1 VDTQMLIRFVVVV
14 LMLAVVGFFAL
25 KRVTFL
31 TSLIRSGAK
40 TSVENNRKDNMGKRI
55 TTQVEEVFGQTR
67 LLRWSIPGLAHFFTM
82 WGFFILGTVYVE
94 AFGQVVDHDFHIPIV
109 GRWGILGFLQDFFA
123 VAVLVGIIT
132 FAIIRIVREPKKHGR
147 DSRFYGSHT
156 GGAWLIL
163 FMIFNVIWTYAL
175 VRGAGANTGAL
186 PYGNGAFFSHFMGW
200 VLHPLGESANEWIET
215 LALIGH
221 IAVMLIFLLIVLHS
235 KHLHIGLA
243 PLNVTFKRLPNGL
256 GPLLPVEY
264 NGERIDFE
272 DPAEDAVLGRGKIE
286 DFTWKGYLD
295 FTTCTEC
302 GRCQSQ
308 CPAWNTGKPLSP
320 KLVIMNLRDHLFA
333 KAPYILG
340 DKETPLENTPEG
352 GLGEELGGEKHDEEH
367 HVPESGFERIMG
379 SGPAQATRPLVG
391 TLEQGGVIDPD
402 VLWSCTTCG
411 ACVEQCPVDIE
422 HIDHIVDMRRYQ
434 VMMESEFPGELGV
447 LFKNLEAKGNP
458 WGQNASDR
466 TNWIDEVEFDVPV
479 FGQDVDSFEGY
490 EYLFWVGC
498 AGAYEDRA
506 KKTTKAVAELLAV
519 AGVKYLVL
527 GQGETC
533 NGDSARRSGNEFL
546 FQQLAAQ
553 NVETL
558 NDLFE
563 GVERVDRKV
572 VVTCPHCFNTLG
584 REYPQLGGN
593 YTVLHHTQLLNRLIR
608 DKKLVPVQSVN
619 GAGSDITYH
628 DPCYLGRHNKVY
640 DAPRELIGASG
651 AKLTEMPRHADRGL
665 CCGAGGARMWMEE
678 HIGKRVNTERTEEAL
693 DTGASKIATG
703 CPFCRV
709 MMTDGVDEVSA
720 ARDIEKAEVL
730 DVAQLLLGSL
740 DTSTITL
747 PEKGAAAKE
756 AEERAAKRATEAPA
770 KAETAKA
777 ETATVEAEAEAEPE
791 PKGDAAAATET
802 KPVTGLG
809 IAGGAKRPGA
819 KKAAAA
825 PAEAEAKPAAAAP
838 AKGLGIASG
847 AKRPGAKK
855 TAAAPAEAKAEAPA
869 ETADEAPAK
878 PEPEVKG
885 LGIAS
890 GARRPGA
897 KKAPAK
903 ASPNEGEAT
912 VTQPPNVDPDKAEAG
927 AKTDTADSDLGLE
940 AKPEPEVKG
949 LGIAAGA
956 RRPGAKKAAAAPA
969 AKPAEAKPE
978 AMAKPEPDAA
988 AESAP
993 APEPASEGNGE
1004 AQAQP
1009 VRGLGIA
1016 KGARPPGKR

>member
-1 VDTQMLIRFVVVV
+1 MTALV
-14 LMLAVVGFFAL
+14 LVFAA
-25 KRVTFL
+25 KRVLWL
-31 TSLIRSGAK
+31 TKLIRSGQK
-40 TSVENNRKDNMGKRI
+40 TGDEHGRKDNLGTRI
-55 TTQVEEVFGQTR
+55 ATQIKEVFGQTR
-67 LLRWSIPGLAHFFTM
+67 LLKWSIPGLAHFFTM
-82 WGFFILGTVYVE
+82 WGFFILASVYLE
-94 AFGQVVDHDFHIPIV
+94 AYGLLFDPDFHIPFI
-109 GRWGILGFLQDFFA
+109 GRWNLLGFLQDFFA
-123 VAVLVGIIT
+123 VAVLIGIIT
-132 FAIIRIVREPKKHGR
+132 FAIIRVMREPKKVGR
-147 DSRFYGSHT
+147 ESRFYGSHT

-175 VRGAGANTGAL
+175 VRGAAVNTQTL
-186 PYGNGAFFSHFMGW
+186 PYGNGAFFSQFMGW
-200 VLHPLGESANEWIET
+200 VMRPFGHTANEWIET
-215 LALIGH
+215 IALLGH
-221 IAVMLIFLLIVLHS
+221 IGVMLVFLLIVLHS

-243 PLNVTFKRLPNGL
+243 PLNVTFKRLPDAL

-264 NGERIDFE
+264 KGEPINFE
-272 DPAEDAVLGRGKIE
+272 DPPEDAVLGRGKIE
-286 DFTWKGYLD
+286 DFTWKAYLD

-352 GLGEELGGEKHDEEH
+352 GVGEELRGEKKSEKHSHD
-367 HVPESGFERIMG
+367 HVPESGFERILG
-379 SGPAQATRPLVG
+379 SGPEQARRPLVG
-391 TLEQGGVIDPD
+391 TAEEGGVIDPD

-434 VMMESEFPGELGV
+434 VMMESEFPGELAV
-447 LFKNLEAKGNP
+447 LFKNLETKGNP
-458 WGQNASDR
+458 WGQNAKDR
-466 TNWIDEVEFDVPV
+466 TNWIDEVDFDVPV
-479 FGQDVDSFEGY
+479 FGKDVDSFEGY

-498 AGAYEDRA
+498 AGAFEDRA
-506 KKTTKAVAELLAV
+506 KKTTKAVAELLAI

-527 GQGETC
+527 GEGETC

-563 GVERVDRKV
+563 GVERVDRKI

-584 REYPQLGGN
+584 REYPQVGGN
-593 YTVLHHTQLLNRLIR
+593 YTVLHHTQLLNRLVR
-608 DKKLVPVQSVN
+608 DKKLIPVSPVSQDV
-619 GAGSDITYH
+619 TYH
-628 DPCYLGRHNKVY
+628 DPCYLGRHNKEY
-640 DAPRELIGASG
+640 TAPRELVGASG

-678 HIGKRVNTERTEEAL
+678 HIGKRVNHERVEEAL

-709 MMTDGVDEVSA
+709 MMTDGVDDRAEA
-720 ARDIEKAEVL
+720 MGKEKAEVL

-740 DTSTITL
+740 DKSTVTL
-747 PEKGAAAKE
+747 PEKGTAAKE
-756 AEERAAKRATEAPA
+756 AAERAEKQAAAAPA
-770 KAETAKA
+770 R
-777 ETATVEAEAEAEPE
+777 AEAAPATAEKTQQAAPAEAKP
-791 PKGDAAAATET
+791 AAATET

-819 KKAAAA
+819 KKTAA
-825 PAEAEAKPAAAAP
+825 PAAEPAEKPAEKQAAP
-838 AKGLGIASG
+838 AKGLGIAAG

-855 TAAAPAEAKAEAPA
+855 TAAAPAEAKAETSA
-869 ETADEAPAK
+869 EAEAPAK
-878 PEPEVKG
+878 PETQVKG
-885 LGIAS
+885 LGIAA

-903 ASPNEGEAT
+903 PSPNEGEAT
-912 VTQPPNVDPDKAEAG
+912 VTQPPNVDPDKALPG
-927 AKTDTADSDLGLE
+927 AKAETADSDLGVE

-949 LGIAAGA
+949 LGIAPGA
-956 RRPGAKKAAAAPA
+956 RRPGTKKAAKPA
-969 AKPAEAKPE
+969 AKPAAPQPE
-978 AMAKPEPDAA
+978 SASDGESSAA
-988 AESAP
+988 AEPS
-993 APEPASEGNGE
+993 EPSDEGNGDKP
-1004 AQAQP
+1004 QP
-1009 VRGLGIA
+1009 PVKGLGIA

>member
-1 VDTQMLIRFVVVV
+1 METHTLIRLVLGLGMTALVTAFAARRVVW
-14 LMLAVVGFFAL
+14 
-25 KRVTFL
+25 L
-31 TSLIRSGAK
+31 TRLIRSGRM
-40 TSVENNRKDNMGKRI
+40 TGDEHGRKDNLGTRI
-55 TTQVEEVFGQTR
+55 TTQLKEVFGQTR
-67 LLRWSIPGLAHFFTM
+67 LLKWSIPGLAHFFTM
-82 WGFFILGTVYVE
+82 WGFFILGSVYLE
-94 AFGQVVDHDFHIPIV
+94 AYGLLFVHDFHIPLI
-109 GRWGILGFLQDFFA
+109 GRWDGVGFLQDFFA
-123 VAVLVGIIT
+123 VAVLLGIVT
-132 FAIIRIVREPKKHGR
+132 FAVIRLRTQPKEHGR

-163 FMIFNVIWTYAL
+163 VMIFNVIWTYAL
-175 VRGAGANTGAL
+175 VRGSAVNTNNL
-186 PYGNGAFFSHFMGW
+186 PYGNGAYFSQLMGW
-200 VLHPLGESANEWIET
+200 VLHPLGQTTNEWIET
-215 LALIGH
+215 IALLLH
-221 IAVMLIFLLIVLHS
+221 LAVMLIFLLIVLHS

-243 PLNVTFKRLPNGL
+243 PLNVIFKRLPDGL
-256 GPLLPVEY
+256 GPLLPVEF
-264 NGERIDFE
+264 NGEPVDFE

-320 KLVIMNLRDHLFA
+320 KLVIMNLRDHMFA

-340 DKETPLENTPEG
+340 DKDTPLENTPEG
-352 GLGEELGGEKHDEEH
+352 GLGEDLRGEKHDEAH
-367 HVPESGFERIMG
+367 HVPESGFERVMG
-379 SGPAQATRPLVG
+379 SGPEQATRPLVG
-391 TLEQGGVIDPD
+391 TAEQLGVIDPD

-458 WGQNASDR
+458 WGQNAKDR
-466 TNWIDEVEFDVPV
+466 TNWIDEVDFDVPV
-479 FGQDVDSFEGY
+479 YGKDVDSFQGY

-506 KKTTKAVAELLAV
+506 KKTTKAVAELLAA

-527 GQGETC
+527 GEGETC

-558 NDLFE
+558 DGLFD

-584 REYPQLGGN
+584 REYPQVGGD
-593 YTVLHHTQLLNRLIR
+593 YTVLHHTQLLNRLVR
-608 DKKLVPVQSVN
+608 DKKLVPVQPVD
-619 GAGSDITYH
+619 GEDAGITYH

-678 HIGKRVNTERTEEAL
+678 RIGKRVNHERVEEAL

-709 MMTDGVDEVSA
+709 MMTDGVDDVA
-720 ARDIEKAEVL
+720 AANDLPKAEVL
-730 DVAQLLLGSL
+730 DVAQLLLGAL
-740 DTSTITL
+740 DTSSFTL

-756 AEERAAKRATEAPA
+756 AAEKQPEAPVEA
-770 KAETAKA
+770 KA
-777 ETATVEAEAEAEPE
+777 ATVEVQPEAEPQ
-791 PKGDAAAATET
+791 PKAGAATAAES
-802 KPVTGLG
+802 KPVVGLG

-819 KKAAAA
+819 KKAAEPTAA
-825 PAEAEAKPAAAAP
+825 PEK
-838 AKGLGIASG
+838 
-847 AKRPGAKK
+847 
-855 TAAAPAEAKAEAPA
+855 
-869 ETADEAPAK
+869 
-878 PEPEVKG
+878 
-885 LGIAS
+885 
-890 GARRPGA
+890 
-897 KKAPAK
+897 
-903 ASPNEGEAT
+903 
-912 VTQPPNVDPDKAEAG
+912 
-927 AKTDTADSDLGLE
+927 
-940 AKPEPEVKG
+940 
-949 LGIAAGA
+949 
-956 RRPGAKKAAAAPA
+956 
-969 AKPAEAKPE
+969 
-978 AMAKPEPDAA
+978 
-988 AESAP
+988 
-993 APEPASEGNGE
+993 
-1004 AQAQP
+1004 
-1009 VRGLGIA
+1009 GLGIA

>member
-1 VDTQMLIRFVVVV
+1 MTALDWGRLIIGLLATAIV
-14 LMLAVVGFFAL
+14 LVFAAR
-25 KRVTFL
+25 RVLFL
-31 TSLIRSGAK
+31 THLIRSGQPI
-40 TSVENNRKDNMGKRI
+40 SDESGRKDDIPDRI
-55 TTQVEEVFGQTR
+55 KAQFTEVFGQKK
-67 LLRWSIPGLAHFFTM
+67 LLKWSIPGIAHFFTM
-82 WGFFILGTVYVE
+82 WGFFILATVYLE
-94 AFGQVVDHDFHIPIV
+94 AYGVLFNPEFHIPIV
-109 GRWGILGFLQDFFA
+109 GRWDALGFLQDFFA
-123 VAVLVGIIT
+123 VAVLLGIIV
-132 FAIIRIVREPKKHGR
+132 FAIIRLRSEPKEYGR

-163 FMIFNVIWTYAL
+163 LMIFLVILTYAIFRAAS
-175 VRGAGANTGAL
+175 VNAL
-186 PYGNGAFFSHFMGW
+186 GDAFPYGWGAFFSHA
-200 VLHPLGESANEWIET
+200 LAKPLAPLGHTANEWIET
-215 LALIGH
+215 IALMGH
-221 IAVMLIFLLIVLHS
+221 IGVMLAFLLIVLHS

-243 PLNVTFKRLPNGL
+243 PINVTFKRLPDGL

-264 NGERIDFE
+264 KGEPINFE

-333 KAPYILG
+333 KAPYIIG
-340 DKETPLENTPEG
+340 GKPIPNGENEAEQFASAEG
-352 GLGEELGGEKHDEEH
+352 GFVETKHDEH
-367 HVPESGFERIMG
+367 DHVPESGFERVMG

-391 TLEQGGVIDPD
+391 TAEQLGVIDPD

-447 LFKNLEAKGNP
+447 LYKNLEAKGNP
-458 WGQNASDR
+458 WGQNAKER
-466 TNWIDEVEFDVPV
+466 LTWIDEVEFDIPV
-479 FGQDVDSFEGY
+479 YGKDVESFAGF

-506 KKTTKAVAELLAV
+506 KKTTKAVAELLAA
-519 AGVKYLVL
+519 AGVKFLVL
-527 GQGETC
+527 GDGETC

-563 GVERVDRKV
+563 GVERVDRKI

-584 REYPQLGGN
+584 REYPQVGGS
-593 YTVLHHTQLLNRLIR
+593 YTVVHHTQLLNRLVR
-608 DKKLVPVQSVN
+608 DKKLVPVKTVDG
-619 GAGSDITYH
+619 GANVTYH

-640 DAPRELIGASG
+640 DAPRELIDASG
-651 AKLTEMPRHADRGL
+651 VTLTEMPRHADRGL

-678 HIGKRVNTERTEEAL
+678 HIGKRVNHERVDEAL
-693 DTGASKIATG
+693 TLDPDKIATG

-709 MMTDGVDEVSA
+709 MITDGVGDREKADEV
-720 ARDIEKAEVL
+720 EVL

-740 DTSTITL
+740 DLSTVTL
-747 PEKGAAAKE
+747 PEKGTAAREAEAAAAAAPAQAPPAPKPEPEAAPAAEPAAAAPPAPAKE
-756 AEERAAKRATEAPA
+756 AAPV
-770 KAETAKA
+770 K
-777 ETATVEAEAEAEPE
+777 
-791 PKGDAAAATET
+791 
-802 KPVTGLG
+802 GLG

-819 KKAAAA
+819 KKAADAA
-825 PAEAEAKPAAAAP
+825 PAAEAPAAEAP
-838 AKGLGIASG
+838 AAQPVKGLGIAGG

-855 TAAAPAEAKAEAPA
+855 SAAAAPAAEASTPAPAAEAPA
-869 ETADEAPAK
+869 EAPAAEAP
-878 PEPEVKG
+878 VKG
-885 LGIAS
+885 LGIAA
-890 GARRPGA
+890 GAKRPGA
-897 KKAPAK
+897 KKSSAAAPAAAETPK
-903 ASPNEGEAT
+903 AEAAT
-912 VTQPPNVDPDKAEAG
+912 VKQPPNVDPDKAETVEP
-927 AKTDTADSDLGLE
+927 AKA
-940 AKPEPEVKG
+940 EPEVKG

-956 RRPGAKKAAAAPA
+956 RRPGAKKAPAAAAPA
-969 AKPAEAKPE
+969 PAEA
-978 AMAKPEPDAA
+978 AAEPAA
-988 AESAP
+988 AEPAAAEPKAEEPKAEAP
-993 APEPASEGNGE
+993 KADEP
-1004 AQAQP
+1004 P
-1009 VRGLGIA
+1009 VKGLGIA